1 MFFEDSYKDVVA
13 SVKQQIDYDDL
24 IQSDKMCADEID
36 CVVDLITEVYM
47 SKQPVMVIAR
57 ESRPMDLVLDRFSR
71 LTSEHIKYVFECLN
85 STRTEV
91 KNIRQY
97 LRAAL
102 FNAPATME
110 PYYGRKVLEHQMGIG
125 CRKSESE

>member
-1 MFFEDSYKDVVA
+1 MISEDSYSDVVET
-13 SVKQQIDYDDL
+13 VKKQIDYDDL
-24 IQSDKMCADEID
+24 IESEKMCADEID
-36 CVVDLITEVYM
+36 CVVDLIVEVYK
-47 SKQPVMVIAR
+47 SKEPETFIAR
-57 ESRPMDLVLDRFSR
+57 ETRPMDLVKARFLR

-110 PYYGRKVLEHQMGIG
+110 PYYGRKVLENRMGIG
-125 CRKSESE
+125 RCESESK